1 MSDIHNTFIISGD
14 GNTVNFEQNNGSDGN
29 QALEI
34 VLKFVLALVLSPVLI
49 PFLLTVNGYKMLQ
62 GGGQNL
68 LGGNY
73 GDE

>member
-1 MSDIHNTFIISGD
+1 MSDITNIFNISGD

-29 QALEI
+29 EALAI
-34 VLKFVLALVLSPVLI
+34 VLKFVLALILSPVLI

-62 GGGQNL
+62 DQRGGFDN
-68 LGGNY
+68 